1 MMKVFSSR
9 YFAIYIVLL
18 LFLVQ
23 SIGLT
28 NPPLEIEHN
37 WRQVTGLMVS
47 RNFLEQGPDLFYP
60 KVDDNQGGSGIIGME
75 FPLMN
80 YLYYLVASVF
90 GYSHWYGR
98 IINAVVTCF
107 GLLAF
112 FHIAK
117 SLFNEKIAQIALL
130 MISCSIWF
138 AFGRKMMPD
147 TFALSLT
154 MIGIWSGIRFLKDGK
169 PLQIALYFIFL
180 ALGILSKIPA
190 AVVGAFL
197 FIPLF
202 DKSISQQRKWTLAI
216 VGALALAPA
225 VWWYFVWN
233 SHLSEKFGYWYNS
246 GQSFSDGMRAIT
258 SHPLSFFNRFI
269 FSGFKSYIAFT
280 VCLTGTV
287 LAFRQFFKS
296 KRKYQLFAL
305 ATAILSLLYIIRSGH
320 FFIHHDYYML
330 PLLPFLALLGGFAVA
345 TLNKKWMVAIVLAG
359 MFEGLANQQH
369 ELFIKESEKYK
380 MTLEGIADIH
390 IPKDALIVIN
400 GNGNPQQLYL
410 AHRKGWNISN
420 EEAQSVDFISSLKA
434 KGADYLILNRSS
446 KIEFAIDPVYSDD
459 HYQIFDL
466 RKFKNNLSR
475 GSNV

>member
-1 MMKVFSSR
+1 MNVFNSR
-9 YFAIYIVLL
+9 YFAVYVVFV

-23 SIGLT
+23 LFGIT

-47 RNFLEQGPDLFYP
+47 RNFVEQGPDLLHP

-90 GYSHWYGR
+90 GFSHWYGR
-98 IINAVVTCF
+98 IINVVVTCF

-112 FHIAK
+112 FQIAK
-117 SLFNEKIAQIALL
+117 SLFNEKIARFALL

-154 MIGIWSGIRFLKDGK
+154 MIGIWAGIRFSNEGK
-169 PLQIALYFIFL
+169 LMQLALYFIFI
-180 ALGILSKIPA
+180 ALGVLSKIPT
-190 AVVGAFL
+190 AVIGAFL

-202 DKSISQQRKWTLAI
+202 DKTISLQRKWNLAI
-216 VGALALAPA
+216 AGALALAPA
-225 VWWYFVWN
+225 LWWYFVWN
-233 SHLSEKFGYWYNS
+233 SHLAEKFGYWYNS
-246 GQSFSDGMRAIT
+246 GQSLSDGMRAIA
-258 SHPLSFFNRFI
+258 SHPFSFFNRFI
-269 FSGFKSYIAFT
+269 FSGFKSYIAF
-280 VCLTGTV
+280 VLCLTGIV
-287 LAFRQFFKS
+287 LALRKLFRS
-296 KRKYQLFAL
+296 ERKYQVFAI
-305 ATAILSLLYIIRSGH
+305 ATVVLSLIYIIRSGH

-345 TLNKKWMVAIVLAG
+345 TLNKKWMIVLVAVG
-359 MFEGLANQQH
+359 MIEGLANQQH
-369 ELFIKESEKYK
+369 QLFIKDSEKYK
-380 MTLEGIADIH
+380 MTLEGIADAH
-390 IPKDALIVIN
+390 IPKDAFIVIN

-410 AHRKGWNISN
+410 AHRKGWNISDD
-420 EEAQSVDFISSLKA
+420 EAQSAAFLNSLKA
-434 KGADYLILNRSS
+434 KGASYLIVNRAA
-446 KIEFAIDPVYSDD
+446 KIDFEIQPIYSDQ

-466 RKFKNNLSR
+466 RAFKNDISR
-475 GSNV
+475 GFNV